1 MHVPVLGPGPTPWYV
16 DTSTQPLPGFAWQS
30 AGDSGKIL
38 LVGRNGPVAIL
49 NFYNYVMALDQSS
62 LLIWHQEA
70 GDGISPGPVRLLIIR
85 PALLKALEDLDSKL
99 EAMSRT
105 GPGPKVIM
113 GGDPCAEIR
122 LPTVGTNDGR
132 RIVFPD
138 QLQSID
144 ELLILC
150 QTAPAL
156 NQLALLVANPKRSF
170 YRLYPQDWFNHSDV
184 DFGYQWVTRVARD
197 PVTKQVHGDGI
208 RIAPFVLADSLRQ
221 LSE

>member
-1 MHVPVLGPGPTPWYV
+1 V
-16 DTSTQPLPGFAWQS
+16 DTTTQPLPGFAWQS
-30 AGDSGKIL
+30 AGDSGKTL
-38 LVGRNGPVAIL
+38 LIGPNGPVVIL
-49 NFYNYVMALDQSS
+49 NSYNYAMALNQTS

-70 GDGISPGPVRLLIIR
+70 GDGIFPGPVRLLIIR
-85 PALLKALEDLDSKL
+85 PALLQTLENLDSNL
-99 EAMSRT
+99 EAMNRT

-122 LPTVGTNDGR
+122 LATVGTDDGR
-132 RIVFPD
+132 RMVFPD
-138 QLQSID
+138 QFQSID

-150 QTAPAL
+150 HAGS

-197 PVTKQVHGDGI
+197 PVTNRVHGDGI
-208 RIAPFVLADSLRQ
+208 RISPFTLDDSLRR
-221 LSE
+221 LRK